1 MMLESKASNLMPMNC
16 FVRITQQFY
25 LIFAYRGIVIPLL
38 CSYCGGFKVFHPPMS
53 KLTWV

>member
-1 MMLESKASNLMPMNC
+1 MMLESKASNLMPTNC

-53 KLTWV
+53 KLT